1 MRPPADP
8 AKLRNGTTRSAGTVT
23 AAWSPQPTA
32 TAVCPTTPGYGGG
45 DYVDPDWGGDW
56 GGGGWGGEDDP
67 FPIAEEEYLS

>member
-1 MRPPADP
+1 M
-8 AKLRNGTTRSAGTVT
+8 T

-45 DYVDPDWGGDW
+45 
-56 GGGGWGGEDDP
+56 WGGEDDP

>member
-1 MRPPADP
+1 M
-8 AKLRNGTTRSAGTVT
+8 T